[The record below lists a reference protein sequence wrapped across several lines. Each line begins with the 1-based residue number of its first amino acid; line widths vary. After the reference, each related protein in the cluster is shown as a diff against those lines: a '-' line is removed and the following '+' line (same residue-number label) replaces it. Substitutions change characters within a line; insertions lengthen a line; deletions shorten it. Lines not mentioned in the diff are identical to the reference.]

1 MISGVSTGNVS
12 NLLSL
17 RVVALADLTD
27 DHPSR
32 MDMFRARPHM
42 WLLSLSPMLVPSTAA
57 SKRGAP
63 AAQVGRERDHT
74 TGVLEESS
82 SAWCQGCCKL
92 CMWAAATIF
101 SSGVV
106 APIDRLAM

>member
-1 MISGVSTGNVS
+1 MISGVSAGNVN

-17 RVVALADLTD
+17 RVVAIADLTD

-32 MDMFRARPHM
+32 VDMLRARRHV
-42 WLLSLSPMLVPSTAA
+42 WLLLLSPMLVPSTAA

-63 AAQVGRERDHT
+63 AAQVGRYLDHT

-82 SAWCQGCCKL
+82 SAWRQGCCKL
-92 CMWAAATIF
+92 CIWAAATFF

-106 APIDRLAM
+106 APTDGLAL